1 VKAMRVDAKRRVDR
15 AIPVAQDGRA
25 VDIDGRA
32 LGPGQRR
39 EGNTVA
45 HEFLGGAGEADH
57 EDL

>member
-1 VKAMRVDAKRRVDR
+1 MRVGAKRRVDR
-15 AIPVAQDGRA
+15 AVPVAQNSRA
-25 VDIDGRA
+25 VDVDWRA
-32 LGPGQRR
+32 LGSGQRR